1 MAFYCLISVDESSF
15 MLYLKLQRLQFIQL
29 TTPFNTNQ
37 LCENTSIYYR
47 PKITTLRD
55 NGTTPRDNGN
65 MEYVKSPWTYTG
77 YRTMDLRMDSMEHT
91 QYYK

>member
-1 MAFYCLISVDESSF
+1 

-65 MEYVKSPWTYTG
+65 MEYNLINGIQPRYNG
-77 YRTMDLRMDSMEHT
+77 NMEYDLIKTIKIIYQKMGTDHLF
-91 QYYK
+91 